1 MRRKTLILLLAYIV
15 AEEHMRII
23 TLITIIFN
31 TNVTV
36 NKSGDSYSLELDD
49 NTPSPTIL
57 LPEKINVKIYETKND
72 VLYFNII

>member
-1 MRRKTLILLLAYIV
+1 
-15 AEEHMRII
+15 MRII